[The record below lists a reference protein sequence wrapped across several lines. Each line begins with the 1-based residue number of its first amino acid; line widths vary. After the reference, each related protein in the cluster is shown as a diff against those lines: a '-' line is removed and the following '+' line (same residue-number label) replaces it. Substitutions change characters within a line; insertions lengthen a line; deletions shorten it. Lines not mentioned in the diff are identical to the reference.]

1 MVVSVTGFASSRGT
15 PGWRSIRTRRSVAVA
30 IAALLA
36 AGAAHADLWA
46 YVDPQG
52 RSHFADHQVD
62 ARYKLFFK
70 GETTLD
76 VRNRANA
83 ERAKAQA
90 ALAGTPL
97 YRNLTDDKLVRRYAT
112 LIDRYARAN
121 RLDAA
126 LVTAIVAVES
136 GFDAHAVSPKGAVGL
151 MQILPAT
158 AERYGLVEDAR
169 RTVADRLHDPATNL
183 RIGTRYFADLL
194 ARFDGDLSLALAA
207 YNAGEGSVAAYD
219 NSVPP
224 FGETRDFVRLV
235 QQAYVLVRPPPDA
248 PGTGVRLTG
257 RKDAK

>member
-1 MVVSVTGFASSRGT
+1 MTAARWPAAAAVPVALWLAS
-15 PGWRSIRTRRSVAVA
+15 
-30 IAALLA
+30 
-36 AGAAHADLWA
+36 GAAQADLWA

-52 RSHFADHQVD
+52 RSHLADRQVD

-83 ERAKAQA
+83 ERAQARA
-90 ALAGTPL
+90 ALAGTSL
-97 YRNLTDDKLVRRYAT
+97 YRNLTDETLVRRYAP
-112 LIDRYARAN
+112 LIERYAHAN

-126 LVTAIVAVES
+126 LVTAIIAVES
-136 GFDAHAVSPKGAVGL
+136 AFDPHAVSPKGAVGL

-158 AERYGLVEDAR
+158 AERYGLAPDAR
-169 RTVADRLHDPATNL
+169 QTVADKLRDPGTSL

-194 ARFDGDLSLALAA
+194 ARYDGGLPLALAA
-207 YNAGEGSVAAYD
+207 YNAGEGSVAAHD

-235 QQAYVLVRPPPDA
+235 QQAYTLVRPPPVA
-248 PGTGVRLTG
+248 PGTGVQLTG
-257 RKDAK
+257 RRGAK

>member
-1 MVVSVTGFASSRGT
+1 MSVTRSASSPAGR
-15 PGWRSIRTRRSVAVA
+15 GWRSIRARRWAAVP
-30 IAALLA
+30 IAGLLA
-36 AGAAHADLWA
+36 ASAAHADLWA

-52 RSHFADHQVD
+52 RSHFADHQID

-83 ERAKAQA
+83 ERAQAQA

-97 YRNLTDDKLVRRYAT
+97 SRNLTDEKLVRRYAP
-112 LIDRYARAN
+112 LIDRYAIAN

-136 GFDAHAVSPKGAVGL
+136 GFDTEAVSPKGAVGL
-151 MQILPAT
+151 MQVLPAT
-158 AERYGLVEDAR
+158 AERYGLAPDAR
-169 RTVADRLHDPATNL
+169 RTVADKLHDPGTNL

-194 ARFDGDLSLALAA
+194 TRFDGDLSLALAA
-207 YNAGEGSVAAYD
+207 YNAGEGSVAAHD

-235 QQAYVLVRPPPDA
+235 QQAYILLRPPQDA
-248 PGTGVRLTG
+248 SGTGVRLTG